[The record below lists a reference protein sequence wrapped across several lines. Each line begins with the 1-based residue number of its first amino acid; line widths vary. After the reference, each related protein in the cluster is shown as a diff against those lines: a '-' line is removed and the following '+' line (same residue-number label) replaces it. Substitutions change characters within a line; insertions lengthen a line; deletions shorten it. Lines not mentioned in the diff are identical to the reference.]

1 MARQTLRTT
10 CRSVTV
16 TTGRLWKKALLTTAG
31 AIAFI
36 APIAVGAQNP
46 PAQARDLPPA
56 ATLPS
61 FEEASIRPNVTEGRG
76 GRGGQFQPTRWVSQN
91 VTLKTIL
98 KNTFARQGAG
108 GPTTALP
115 LLDSQV
121 IGGPDWLDTDKFDV
135 IATTPA
141 ATHPTPPPQS
151 RQMALRLLL
160 DRFKLKAHWE
170 TRELPVY
177 VLSKARADGTL
188 GPGLTPTSNGECEKA
203 RAGGPPPM
211 PAGTPPGQPPGPL
224 PPMPPQGCGS
234 IQFGPGQLTARGA
247 PMELLGQTLTSI
259 PVVTGIDRPIIDR
272 TGLQGNYGF
281 ALKFAPVGSA
291 NADLDRPELVT
302 ALREQLG
309 LKLEAARAPVDVLV
323 VDSVEKPTP
332 N

>member
-1 MARQTLRTT
+1 MTN
-10 CRSVTV
+10 VTV
-16 TTGRLWKKALLTTAG
+16 TTKRLWNTALLIAAG
-31 AIAFI
+31 VIAFVI
-36 APIAVGAQNP
+36 PVAVVAQ
-46 PAQARDLPPA
+46 QARDLPA
-56 ATLPS
+56 VGTLPA
-61 FEEASIRPNVTEGRG
+61 FEEASIRPNITEGRG

-108 GPTTALP
+108 GPNTALP

-135 IATTPA
+135 VATTPLP
-141 ATHPTPPPQS
+141 TQPTPPPQS

-160 DRFKLKAHWE
+160 ERFKLKAHWE

-188 GPGLTPTSNGECEKA
+188 GPGLTPTSDAECEKA
-203 RAGGPPPM
+203 RSVGPPPM
-211 PAGTPPGQPPGPL
+211 PAGTPPGPV

-234 IQFGPGQLTARGA
+234 IQFGPGQLIARGA
-247 PMELLGQTLTSI
+247 RMELFAQTLTSV
-259 PVVTGIDRPIIDR
+259 PAVTGIDRPIVDR
-272 TGLQGNYGF
+272 SGLQGNYAF
-281 ALKFAPVGSA
+281 ALKFAPVGAA

-309 LKLEAARAPVDVLV
+309 LRLEATRAPIDVLV
-323 VDSVEKPTP
+323 VDSVERPTP

>member
-46 PAQARDLPPA
+46 PPQARDLPAA
-56 ATLPS
+56 ATLPA

-108 GPTTALP
+108 GPNTSLP
-115 LLDSQV
+115 LLDSLV
-121 IGGPDWLDTDKFDV
+121 IGGPDWLDTDKFDIV
-135 IATTPA
+135 ATTPVS
-141 ATHPTPPPQS
+141 TQPTPPPQA

-170 TRELPVY
+170 TRELPVF
-177 VLSKARADGTL
+177 VLVKARADGRL
-188 GPGLTPTSNGECEKA
+188 GPGLTPTSDAECEKA
-203 RAGGPPPM
+203 RAAGPPPM
-211 PAGTPPGQPPGPL
+211 PAGTAPGQPPGPL
-224 PPMPPQGCGS
+224 PSMPPPNCGA

-247 PMELLGQTLTSI
+247 AMELFVQTITSV
-259 PVVTGIDRPIIDR
+259 PVVTGIDRPVIDR

-281 ALKFAPVGSA
+281 ALKFAPVGA
-291 NADLDRPELVT
+291 PNADAERPEMVT

-309 LKLEAARAPVDVLV
+309 LRLESTRAPLEVLV
-323 VDSVEKPTP
+323 IDSVERPTP